1 MENKAISSQEKKS
14 AIIEANSHLE
24 NENMDLGKS
33 AVGDIM
39 KKCLNTYTIDMNGTS
54 EIVELPSRLFFFFFF
69 KVENFLVL
77 WSVKFWEII

>member
-1 MENKAISSQEKKS
+1 
-14 AIIEANSHLE
+14 
-24 NENMDLGKS
+24 MDLGKS

-69 KVENFLVL
+69 
-77 WSVKFWEII
+77 